1 MTSVDASATLAGRRS
16 SSDGMLDLNSLWG
29 AISAHKLWIIVP
41 TLAVLIASFVLV
53 HLITPRYTGEAR
65 LLLESRDGFYTR
77 PAADRDVGGDRID
90 SEAVLSQV
98 QVVMSRDLAREA
110 VRRLKLVG
118 NPEFDSGAGL
128 FGSIDQLMV
137 RIGLSRNPAD
147 RTPEDRVL
155 EKYYDNLLV
164 FPVARSRI
172 VAIEFQ
178 SRDAELAARAANT
191 IAAVYLESQ
200 EAAKKD
206 TARGASQW
214 LGGAITPLRQ
224 RVQEAEAKVEAFRAS
239 SGLLIGTNNTTIS
252 QQQLADLSQQLS
264 SARAVQSDSQ
274 ARARILREA
283 LRAGRIFEVP
293 DVANN
298 ELVRRLIEQRVTLRA
313 QIALE
318 TRTLLPEHPR
328 IKELTAQINDL
339 ESQIRSA
346 AERTVRTLENEA
358 RIAGSRVETVAAT
371 IEAQKRTV
379 TEANE
384 SEVQL
389 RSLER
394 DAKIQRDQLEQFLG
408 RQREALAR
416 DAENGAPAD
425 ARVVSRAITPMSP
438 SFPKKVPTVAVATLA
453 TFFVALATVVSRE
466 LLSGRAIQSA
476 VPSEPVPQPQP
487 VMPGK
492 ARFSNG
498 GRVSRMAD
506 GEAADAAADSAGH
519 VADDTAEQVA
529 IADDA
534 ARDVR
539 RARVAGLITHA
550 GRLAHMR
557 LMMDDAGSW
566 EEQLVNCVRPR
577 EDGRGARLM
586 VLDAGTR
593 ADAARILGGEL
604 AEDAPTLLIDLTL
617 GERSH
622 MAGMSEL
629 LAGDATFADIIDRD
643 PQSRLHVISA
653 GRAGREAVISAT
665 DLLDLALDALTDAY
679 HHVLI
684 EVSTRDIHRFH
695 GALMPVVDGALVLAD
710 QLSNGHAVETAYRL
724 SEGNDLPVTIS
735 VFQDVSLQD
744 SSEMI
749 SPVQRQTVEV

>member
-1 MTSVDASATLAGRRS
+1 MTSVDASATLAGKRS

-29 AISAHKLWIIVP
+29 AIGAHKFWIIVP
-41 TLAVLIASFVLV
+41 TLVVLVASFVLV

-178 SRDAELAARAANT
+178 SKNAELAARAANT

-224 RVQEAEAKVEAFRAS
+224 RLQEAEAKVEAFRAG

-274 ARARILREA
+274 ARARILRDA

-358 RIAGSRVETVAAT
+358 RIAGSRVETVSAT

-438 SFPKKVPTVAVATLA
+438 SFPKKLPTVAVATLA
-453 TFFVALATVVSRE
+453 TFFVALATVISRE
-466 LLSGRAIQSA
+466 LLSGRAIQPAS
-476 VPSEPVPQPQP
+476 PSGPVPQPQP

-498 GRVSRMAD
+498 GRVSRMAEGD
-506 GEAADAAADSAGH
+506 SADA
-519 VADDTAEQVA
+519 VADLPDDIGLQTA
-529 IADDA
+529 ISDDA
-534 ARDVR
+534 ARDIR

-566 EEQLVNCVRPR
+566 EDQLVTCVRPR
-577 EDGRGARLM
+577 EDGRGATLM

-604 AEDAPTLLIDLTL
+604 AEDSPTLLIDLTH
-617 GERSH
+617 GERSK

-653 GRAGREAVISAT
+653 GRAGREAVINAT

-679 HHVLI
+679 RHVLI
-684 EVSTRDIHRFH
+684 EVSTRDVHRFH
-695 GALMPVVDGALVLAD
+695 ASLMPVVDGALVLAD
-710 QLSNGHAVETAYRL
+710 QLSNGHAVETAYRV

-735 VFQDVSLQD
+735 VFQDSA
-744 SSEMI
+744 EMLT
-749 SPVQRQTVEV
+749 PAQRQPVEV

>member
-1 MTSVDASATLAGRRS
+1 MTSVDASATLAGKRS

-29 AISAHKLWIIVP
+29 AIGAHKFWIIVP
-41 TLAVLIASFVLV
+41 TLVVLVASFVLV

-178 SRDAELAARAANT
+178 SKNAELAARAANT

-224 RVQEAEAKVEAFRAS
+224 RLQEAEAKVEAFRAG

-274 ARARILREA
+274 ARARILRDA

-358 RIAGSRVETVAAT
+358 RIAGSRVETVSAT

-438 SFPKKVPTVAVATLA
+438 SFPKKLPTVAVATLA
-453 TFFVALATVVSRE
+453 TFFVALATVISRE
-466 LLSGRAIQSA
+466 LLSGRAIQPAS
-476 VPSEPVPQPQP
+476 PSGPVPQPQP

-498 GRVSRMAD
+498 GRVSRMAEGD
-506 GEAADAAADSAGH
+506 SADA
-519 VADDTAEQVA
+519 VADGPDDIGLQTA
-529 IADDA
+529 ISDDA
-534 ARDVR
+534 ARDIR

-566 EEQLVNCVRPR
+566 EDQLVTCVRPR
-577 EDGRGARLM
+577 EDGRGATLM

-604 AEDAPTLLIDLTL
+604 AEDSPTLLIDLTH
-617 GERSH
+617 GERSK

-653 GRAGREAVISAT
+653 GRAGREAVINAT

-679 HHVLI
+679 RHVLI
-684 EVSTRDIHRFH
+684 EVSTRDVHRFH
-695 GALMPVVDGALVLAD
+695 ASLMPVVDGALVLAD
-710 QLSNGHAVETAYRL
+710 QLSNGHAVETAYRV

-735 VFQDVSLQD
+735 VFQDSA
-744 SSEMI
+744 EMLT
-749 SPVQRQTVEV
+749 PAQRQPVEV

>member
-1 MTSVDASATLAGRRS
+1 MTSVDASATLAGKRS

-29 AISAHKLWIIVP
+29 AIGAHKFWIIVP
-41 TLAVLIASFVLV
+41 TLVVLVASFVLV

-178 SRDAELAARAANT
+178 SKNAELAARAANT

-224 RVQEAEAKVEAFRAS
+224 RLQEAEAKVEAFRAG

-274 ARARILREA
+274 ARARILRDA

-358 RIAGSRVETVAAT
+358 RIAGSRVETVSAT

-438 SFPKKVPTVAVATLA
+438 SFPKKLPTVAVATLA
-453 TFFVALATVVSRE
+453 TFFVALATVISRE
-466 LLSGRAIQSA
+466 LLSGRAIQPAS
-476 VPSEPVPQPQP
+476 PSGPVPQPQP

-498 GRVSRMAD
+498 GRVSRMAEGD
-506 GEAADAAADSAGH
+506 TADA
-519 VADDTAEQVA
+519 VADVPDDIGLQTA
-529 IADDA
+529 ISDDA
-534 ARDVR
+534 ARDIR

-566 EEQLVNCVRPR
+566 EDQLVTCVRPR
-577 EDGRGARLM
+577 EDGRGATLM

-604 AEDAPTLLIDLTL
+604 AEDSPTLLIDLTH
-617 GERSH
+617 GERSK

-653 GRAGREAVISAT
+653 GRAGREAVINAT

-679 HHVLI
+679 RHVLI
-684 EVSTRDIHRFH
+684 EVSTRDVHRFH
-695 GALMPVVDGALVLAD
+695 ASLMPVVDGALVLAD
-710 QLSNGHAVETAYRL
+710 QLSNGHAVETAYRV

-735 VFQDVSLQD
+735 VFQDSA
-744 SSEMI
+744 EMLT
-749 SPVQRQTVEV
+749 PAQRQPVEV

>member
-29 AISAHKLWIIVP
+29 AIAAHKLWIIVP
-41 TLAVLIASFVLV
+41 TLVVLVASFVLV

-178 SRDAELAARAANT
+178 SKNAELAARAANT

-274 ARARILREA
+274 AKARILREA

-466 LLSGRAIQSA
+466 LLSGRAIQPA
-476 VPSEPVPQPQP
+476 GPAEPVPQPQP
-487 VMPGK
+487 VTPGK
-492 ARFSNG
+492 ARFSKG
-498 GRVSRMAD
+498 GRVSRMAG
-506 GEAADAAADSAGH
+506 GEPADAPADAAVH
-519 VADDTAEQVA
+519 VADDIAGQTA

-566 EEQLVNCVRPR
+566 EEQLANCVRPR
-577 EDGRGARLM
+577 EDGKEAGKGARLM

-604 AEDAPTLLIDLTL
+604 AEDAPTLLVDLTS
-617 GERSH
+617 GERSR

-653 GRAGREAVISAT
+653 GRAGREAVINAP

-679 HHVLI
+679 RHVLI

-695 GALMPVVDGALVLAD
+695 ATLMPVVDGALVLAD

-735 VFQDVSLQD
+735 VFQDE
-744 SSEMI
+744 SEML
-749 SPVQRQTVEV
+749 SPVQQQTVAV

>member
-29 AISAHKLWIIVP
+29 AIAAHKLWIIVP
-41 TLAVLIASFVLV
+41 TLVVLVASFVLV

-164 FPVARSRI
+164 FQVARSRI

-178 SRDAELAARAANT
+178 SKNAELAARAANT

-274 ARARILREA
+274 AKARILREA

-466 LLSGRAIQSA
+466 LLSGRAIQPA
-476 VPSEPVPQPQP
+476 GPAEPVPQPQP
-487 VMPGK
+487 VTPGK
-492 ARFSNG
+492 ARFSKG
-498 GRVSRMAD
+498 CRVSRMAG
-506 GEAADAAADSAGH
+506 GEPADAPADAAVH
-519 VADDTAEQVA
+519 VADDIAGQTA

-566 EEQLVNCVRPR
+566 EEQLANCVRPR
-577 EDGRGARLM
+577 EDGKEAGKGARLM

-604 AEDAPTLLIDLTL
+604 AEDAPTLLVDLTS
-617 GERSH
+617 GERSR

-653 GRAGREAVISAT
+653 GRAGREAVINAP

-679 HHVLI
+679 RHVLI

-695 GALMPVVDGALVLAD
+695 ATLMPVVDGALVLAD

-735 VFQDVSLQD
+735 VFQDE
-744 SSEMI
+744 SEML
-749 SPVQRQTVEV
+749 SPVQQQTVAV